1 MQDKSPIYYNREGL
15 VTQSQT
21 PTGKLAAL
29 RQKLTAHMRE
39 VLVRQLDARDIQSES
54 MDPTDPSF
62 TLLWVSFTTGSFNL
76 STLTIEIDH
85 GLRDADGVRML
96 EISTLTS
103 RDTVPVRYRI
113 KVSFDLP
120 FYELTDR

>member
-39 VLVRQLDARDIQSES
+39 MLVRQLDARDIQSES

-62 TLLWVSFTTGSFNL
+62 TLLWVSFTTGSLNL
-76 STLTIEIDH
+76 GTICHEIEKGLTDAEGVQLLEATTLTN
-85 GLRDADGVRML
+85 
-96 EISTLTS
+96 

-113 KVSFDLP
+113 KVSFDLLR
-120 FYELTDR
+120 YE

>member
-1 MQDKSPIYYNREGL
+1 MQDKSLIYYNREGL
-15 VTQSQT
+15 TTLSQT
-21 PTGKLAAL
+21 PTGKALAL

-39 VLVRQLDARDIQSES
+39 VLVRQLDAREIHCVSV
-54 MDPTDPSF
+54 DPTDPSF

-76 STLTIEIDH
+76 STLAHEIDQ
-85 GLRDADGVRML
+85 GLRDVANGVRML

-113 KVSFDLP
+113 KVSFDLLK
-120 FYELTDR
+120 YE

>member
-1 MQDKSPIYYNREGL
+1 MLNERSPIYYNREGL

-62 TLLWVSFTTGSFNL
+62 TLLWVSFTTGSFYL
-76 STLTIEIDH
+76 STLTPEIDRA
-85 GLRDADGVRML
+85 LNAEQGVRLL

-113 KVSFDLP
+113 KVSFDLLK
-120 FYELTDR
+120 YE

>member
-1 MQDKSPIYYNREGL
+1 
-15 VTQSQT
+15 
-21 PTGKLAAL
+21 
-29 RQKLTAHMRE
+29 MRE

-76 STLTIEIDH
+76 STLAHEIDQ
-85 GLRDADGVRML
+85 GLRDVANGVRML

-103 RDTVPVRYRI
+103 RDTVPVRYRV
-113 KVSFDLP
+113 KLSFDLHR
-120 FYELTDR
+120 YE

>member
-1 MQDKSPIYYNREGL
+1 MLNERSPIYYNREGL
-15 VTQSQT
+15 NTQSQT

-39 VLVRQLDARDIQSES
+39 MLVRQLDARDIQSEGF
-54 MDPTDPSF
+54 DPTDPSF

-76 STLTIEIDH
+76 STLAHEIDQ
-85 GLRDADGVRML
+85 GLRDVANGVRML

-113 KVSFDLP
+113 KVSFDLLK
-120 FYELTDR
+120 YE

>member
-1 MQDKSPIYYNREGL
+1 MLNERSPIYYNREGL
-15 VTQSQT
+15 NTQSQT

-76 STLTIEIDH
+76 STLAHEIDRA
-85 GLRDADGVRML
+85 LNAEQGVRLL

-113 KVSFDLP
+113 KVSFDLLK
-120 FYELTDR
+120 YE